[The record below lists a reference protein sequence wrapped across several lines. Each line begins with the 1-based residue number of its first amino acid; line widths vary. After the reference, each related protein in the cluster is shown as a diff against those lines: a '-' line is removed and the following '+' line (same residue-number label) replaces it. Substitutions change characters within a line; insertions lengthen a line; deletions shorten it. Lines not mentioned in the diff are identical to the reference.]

1 MYREIRVMS
10 THAPTGAFTTFL
22 EYFFPDFANASRAVI
37 FCARVSTLCR
47 APFSPKL
54 GVRVADVD
62 IFPSPSRSCTQPCA
76 KSVKREPYTCVNQD
90 IKIAETARNLLKLR
104 VRTA

>member
-1 MYREIRVMS
+1 MS

-37 FCARVSTLCR
+37 FRARVSTLCR

-62 IFPSPSRSCTQPCA
+62 SFPLPARSCACG
-76 KSVKREPYTCVNQD
+76 
-90 IKIAETARNLLKLR
+90 ARR
-104 VRTA
+104 VAGAPARASKK

>member
-1 MYREIRVMS
+1 MR

-37 FCARVSTLCR
+37 FRARVSTLCR

-54 GVRVADVD
+54 GVRVSPGDRRDVD
-62 IFPSPSRSCTQPCA
+62 
-76 KSVKREPYTCVNQD
+76 
-90 IKIAETARNLLKLR
+90 
-104 VRTA
+104 